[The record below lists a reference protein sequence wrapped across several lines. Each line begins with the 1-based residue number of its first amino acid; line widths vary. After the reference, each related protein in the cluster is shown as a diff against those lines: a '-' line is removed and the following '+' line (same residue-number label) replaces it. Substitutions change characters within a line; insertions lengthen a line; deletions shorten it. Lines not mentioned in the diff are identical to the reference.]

1 MGQVVKASQFI
12 TSVALAAVAVTLA
25 LPAPSQAQVAKVHQV
40 AAKRGVKVD
49 YSPRVYLIRGFLNVF
64 STGMDEVAADIKR
77 KGIYADAFASGS
89 GGYIVEQLIADY
101 KKGKRGPI
109 ILVGHSLG
117 APEVVYMSDQLA
129 AAGITTD
136 LVVSLDPISEVTA
149 NGKVR
154 QLLNFYVSDGPG
166 QKVLRGP
173 RFSGTLRNI
182 DLKGRSD
189 VGHVAIAQSPRFH
202 KELERYILSAA
213 RRGSSNRR
221 PAVAAKPAAE
231 KPAATNASA
240 SSDQPT
246 AAIKTSGE
254 KRESTGSTAKPA
266 TSN

>member
-12 TSVALAAVAVTLA
+12 TSVVLAAVAVTLT
-25 LPAPSQAQVAKVHQV
+25 LSTPSQAQVAKIHQV
-40 AAKRGVKVD
+40 AAKRVKVD
-49 YSPRVYLIRGFLNVF
+49 NAPRVYLIRGFLNVF
-64 STGMDEVAADIKR
+64 STGMDEVAADLER
-77 KGIYADAFASGS
+77 KGIYAEAFSSGS
-89 GGYIVEQLIADY
+89 GGYIVDQLIADY

-136 LVVSLDPISEVTA
+136 LVVSLDPISSVTA

-182 DLKGRSD
+182 DLKGRDD

-213 RRGSSNRR
+213 RRGSARSR
-221 PAVAAKPAAE
+221 PAVVAKPGGQQACGQQACGQQ
-231 KPAATNASA
+231 ACGQQA
-240 SSDQPT
+240 
-246 AAIKTSGE
+246 
-254 KRESTGSTAKPA
+254 
-266 TSN
+266 